1 MSSGAG
7 QVSSEVGGDGASVR
21 FPPPLVYAL
30 ALVAGGA
37 LHWIWPLR
45 LPLGAAGRIVGAVL
59 AGGLGI
65 AFLAGALGL
74 FRQTG
79 QNPTPWSPTPAIV
92 TSGVYRW
99 SRNPMYVGMAL
110 VLAAIGLGWA
120 NGWLLLA
127 VPVVLAIVYVIAV
140 RHEEAYLARKFGE
153 EYLAYART
161 TRRWL

>member
-1 MSSGAG
+1 MSGESGR
-7 QVSSEVGGDGASVR
+7 DGASVR

-37 LHWIWPLR
+37 LHWIVPLR
-45 LPLGAAGRIVGAVL
+45 LPLAAAGRIAGAVL
-59 AGGLGI
+59 AGGLGV

-74 FRQTG
+74 FRRTG

-92 TSGVYRW
+92 TTGVYRW